1 MAELAEVLLCLV
13 TKSKLAVDTD
23 WLSCWVP
30 STTLI
35 LYGTNNT
42 VNVQTKLVSGGEGQK
57 SDLLVLERLRFSK
70 KELYKKETTGQ

>member
-1 MAELAEVLLCLV
+1 MAELAEVLLCLF
-13 TKSKLAVDTD
+13 TKSKLAVDR
-23 WLSCWVP
+23 VP